1 MTKGYVIAHLN
12 MSNPDAFMAGYG
24 SKIQGVIEQFGG
36 KIPLSGGVVS
46 YAEKENAHLD
56 VVVEFPDVAAAHV
69 CFKSYA
75 YIPDFGTYSDK
86 GASGV
91 VSGDSGRRAATDGF
105 IKFLQDY
112 P

>member
-56 VVVEFPDVAAAHV
+56 VVVEFPDVAAARA
-69 CFKSYA
+69 CLESDAYKEIKSA
-75 YIPDFGTYSDK
+75 RTNNS
-86 GASGV
+86 SGQFMIV
-91 VSGDSGRRAATDGF
+91 EGV
-105 IKFLQDY
+105 
-112 P
+112 